1 MSSNSE
7 SDEGQNSIIASFIEQ
22 EFARLRLRQQEL
34 VQDTIPLME
43 LIDIMHHERYSDFLS
58 EERFY
63 NPEGVVQ
70 NEEILFS
77 GCAYD
82 VILNTEPCRVFMG
95 SSVPAGDS
103 AMFVLLVSPTSP
115 DSSMGESYYIL
126 HEPDYIFAADQTNMR
141 VLLTSK
147 KEEDIHTDSDSLVA
161 FIEAFDAYSV
171 LAIKALGAE

>member
-1 MSSNSE
+1 
-7 SDEGQNSIIASFIEQ
+7 
-22 EFARLRLRQQEL
+22 
-34 VQDTIPLME
+34 
-43 LIDIMHHERYSDFLS
+43 
-58 EERFY
+58 
-63 NPEGVVQ
+63 
-70 NEEILFS
+70 
-77 GCAYD
+77 
-82 VILNTEPCRVFMG
+82 MG